1 MPLCL
6 TIKESMGAI
15 YLYGGDPM
23 LNKTKKGFYSAFG
36 LEVISEIPLP
46 EVSEIGEPKIFF
58 DTEIIIGN
66 LTEEWSVTGALIDHF
81 FIKENI
87 VMFQIGEVAIFSI
100 KNGNQIIVSPLDG
113 FNEDE
118 ARLYILGTCM
128 GVILLQRR
136 ILPLHGSA
144 IVLDGKAYGFVGDS
158 GAGKSTIA
166 SSFVQKGYSL
176 LTDDVIAVTFSEK
189 GIPVVSPSYPQ
200 QKLWQES
207 LNQFGMDYQQYRP
220 LVERETKYAVPIPS
234 NFLHKSYPLAGVFE
248 IVKTNHDEIEIL
260 PIQGVKRLE
269 TLYYHTYRNFMI
281 APAGLTEWHFHSL
294 VQIVNEIN
302 FFQLKRPNSYFTANE
317 LPDLVLQMIK
327 KSKEESIV

>member
-1 MPLCL
+1 
-6 TIKESMGAI
+6 
-15 YLYGGDPM
+15 M
-23 LNKTKKGFYSAFG
+23 LNKTKIGFYRAFG
-36 LEVISEIPLP
+36 LNIISEIALP
-46 EVSEIGEPKIFF
+46 ELSRFAERKVFF
-58 DTEIIIGN
+58 DTKISIGD
-66 LTEEWSVTGALIDHF
+66 LEKEWSLTGALINQF
-81 FIKENI
+81 YIKENI
-87 VMFQIGEVAIFSI
+87 IMFQIPEVAIFSI
-100 KNGNQIIVSPLDG
+100 KNGKQIIVSPLSS

-128 GVILLQRR
+128 GAILLQRR

-144 IVLDGKAYGFVGDS
+144 IVIDGKVYGFIGDS

-166 SSFVQKGYSL
+166 SAFIHKGYSL
-176 LTDDVIAVTFSEK
+176 LTDDVIAVTLSK
-189 GIPVVSPSYPQ
+189 HGIPVVTPSYPQ

-207 LNQFGMDYQQYRP
+207 LNQFGMDHQQFRP
-220 LVERETKYAVPIPS
+220 LVERETKYAVPVPS

-294 VQIVNEIN
+294 VQIVNKIN
-302 FFQLKRPNSYFTANE
+302 LFQLNRPNSYFTAHE

-327 KSKEESIV
+327 KSKEETVV